1 MGTIA
6 AHNDDMTAAA
16 WSAVAAIFAAAS
28 SFMIFLIQRGNL
40 RASVR
45 PELVLT
51 DWERHVEGK
60 GAAALEVLCFRNIR
74 NVGRGAAMH
83 VIINLDRS
91 GDPPTAAL
99 GTISRPILAPYEE
112 SQIDAQIYLFWK
124 NVAPQKGTKF
134 LHIKLVIFCLD
145 SVGNRYETRHHLLL
159 VELRENVNVAW
170 TTNSV
175 APGVTLGPRHVTS
188 RSVRFLK
195 LSHRVQHNWKRVQ
208 DLFVQK
214 MLPHIAKA
222 QKLAR
227 KWWAKHKKK

>member
-1 MGTIA
+1 
-6 AHNDDMTAAA
+6 MTAAA
-16 WSAVAAIFAAAS
+16 WSAVAAICAAAS

-51 DWERHVEGK
+51 DWERHVEGE
-60 GAAALEVLCFRNIR
+60 GDAAREVLCFRNIR
-74 NVGRGAAMH
+74 NVGRGVAMH
-83 VIINLDRS
+83 VNLNLDWS

-99 GTISRPILAPYEE
+99 GTISRPILAPGEVD
-112 SQIDAQIYLFWK
+112 QVDAQIYLFWK

-145 SVGNRYETRHHLLL
+145 SVGNRYETRHHLLV

-195 LSHRVQHNWKRVQ
+195 LSHRVQHHWKRVQ